1 MTPSSQARLRR
12 PWIVAFGCIATGLLG
27 RSLLGFPAAVEWHRE
42 TLFPLVCAAL
52 QAFFGSTVYSV
63 GEILAIVVIG
73 LALVALGRSPQ
84 RAVPRVLT
92 IGGLAVFFFYATW
105 GLAYRYPPLSDHL
118 SALSASGEAPE
129 YLVST
134 FELSARL
141 VAELTPKSLSSGS
154 DLELLGRVNAA
165 LTKGFEALPLSLEAS
180 PIRAIDFGPARFS
193 RVSFALTRL
202 QLSGYYFPWT
212 GEAHIN
218 QQMPRSAWARV
229 AGHERAHQRGFA
241 RENEATVMGV
251 LACLGSSDPPVRYSG
266 ALGLFIALDRDVARG
281 DAGARKRLWDLLPAR
296 ALSDLREEEAF
307 WKAQEGAMARVSE
320 KVNDTYLKAQGVR
333 SGVVSYSETTRL
345 FLQALQTGSLSAS
358 AFKDLR

>member
-1 MTPSSQARLRR
+1 M
-12 PWIVAFGCIATGLLG
+12 AFGCIATGLLG

-42 TLFPLVCAAL
+42 TLFPLVCAVL
-52 QAFFGSTVYSV
+52 QAFFGSTIHSV
-63 GEILAIVVIG
+63 GELLAMVVIG
-73 LALVALGRSPQ
+73 LALVALGRSPR

-92 IGGLAVFFFYATW
+92 IGGLAVFSFYATW
-105 GLAYRYPPLSDHL
+105 GLAYRYEPLSERL
-118 SALSASGEAPE
+118 SALPASSETE
-129 YLVST
+129 EDLIST

-141 VAELTPKSLSSGS
+141 VADLTPKSLTSVS
-154 DLELLGRVNAA
+154 DLKLLGRVNAA
-165 LTKGFEALPLSLEAS
+165 LTKGFEALSPSLEAS
-180 PIRAIDFGPARFS
+180 PIRAIAFAPARFS

-218 QQMPRSAWARV
+218 QQMPRSAWPRV

-251 LACLGSSDPPVRYSG
+251 LACLGSNDPLVRYSG
-266 ALGLFIALDRDVARG
+266 SLGLFIAMDRDVARRN
-281 DAGARKRLWDLLPAR
+281 AAARKRLWDLLPTQ

-307 WKAQEGAMARVSE
+307 WKAQDGATARVSE
-320 KVNDTYLKAQGVR
+320 RVNDTYLKAQGVR
-333 SGVVSYSETTRL
+333 SGVVSYTETTRL
-345 FLQALQTGSLSAS
+345 FLQALQTGSLVTS